1 MIRIFNLN
9 IFAWLVALLLHVGLV
24 MFFVMPSK
32 VPIIFDHQVIE
43 ISLVSP
49 SSLSQDNEAPAVLAK
64 ERINTEVVEHE
75 SEHILEKEEKK
86 SQREPSIAKITTG
99 VQDLNAKKE
108 QSALTKPKIKKSLN
122 NKPPHYP
129 RRARLRNFQ
138 GTVLLNVLVGK
149 TGVAKQVHISRSS
162 GYTILDEAALK
173 AVRSWQFIPASY
185 SGAAVEEHLEV
196 PVTFQLK

>member
-43 ISLVSP
+43 VSLVSP

-64 ERINTEVVEHE
+64 ERIDAEVAEHE
-75 SEHILEKEEKK
+75 SEHVLEKEEKK

-149 TGVAKQVHISRSS
+149 TGAAKQVHISRSS

-173 AVRSWQFIPASY
+173 AVRSWQFIPANY
-185 SGAAVEEHLEV
+185 SGKVVEEHLEV